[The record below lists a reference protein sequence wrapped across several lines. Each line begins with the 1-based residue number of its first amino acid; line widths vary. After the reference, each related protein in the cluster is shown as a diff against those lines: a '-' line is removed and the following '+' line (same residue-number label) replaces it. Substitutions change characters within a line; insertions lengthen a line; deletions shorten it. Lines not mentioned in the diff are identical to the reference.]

1 MLKIKNRN
9 TWKRCGICSKTTIK
23 TPERRQWRCCQVF
36 IVNFKH
42 FTPLPI
48 VFIVDFEQL
57 NVICGKVHC
66 VKDYLFQINILIVD
80 TILILDYRLR
90 FCEKLTSTSKGVFRT
105 PGNICKL
112 KCFAIIFNG
121 FSFLIF
127 IAKLFILDLCC
138 SPSYASSIPGQF
150 NWKFKNIKRSDYVI
164 QKCLTCLKYVKLWP
178 NNFCRYREKKLRN
191 HSQTLIVSNFWFT
204 ETFLKIWLQYITVLN
219 YFLLMFVTHWLV
231 GNMLWLVQLIPT
243 LRLTPLKLMLNFSAL
258 WKYEKG
264 RLEIGSRYQNDITNF
279 TKFNGFSLQ
288 SAGNKTKKRI
298 SKRT

>member
-1 MLKIKNRN
+1 MFKDNNKNTRG
-9 TWKRCGICSKTTIK
+9 TSMTF
-23 TPERRQWRCCQVF
+23 CQVF

-66 VKDYLFQINILIVD
+66 VKDYLFQTNILIAD
-80 TILILDYRLR
+80 TILSLDYRLR

-138 SPSYASSIPGQF
+138 SPSYGSSIPGQF
-150 NWKFKNIKRSDYVI
+150 NWKFKNIKRSD
-164 QKCLTCLKYVKLWP
+164 
-178 NNFCRYREKKLRN
+178 
-191 HSQTLIVSNFWFT
+191 TLFKN
-204 ETFLKIWLQYITVLN
+204 IWLAWNT
-219 YFLLMFVTHWLV
+219 
-231 GNMLWLVQLIPT
+231 
-243 LRLTPLKLMLNFSAL
+243 LNFGQIIFAVT
-258 WKYEKG
+258 EK
-264 RLEIGSRYQNDITNF
+264 RN
-279 TKFNGFSLQ
+279 
-288 SAGNKTKKRI
+288 
-298 SKRT
+298 